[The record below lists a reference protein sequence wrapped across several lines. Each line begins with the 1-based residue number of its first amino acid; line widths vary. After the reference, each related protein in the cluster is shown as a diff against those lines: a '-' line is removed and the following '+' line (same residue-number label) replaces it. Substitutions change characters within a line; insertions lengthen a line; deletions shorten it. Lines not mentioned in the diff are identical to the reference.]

1 MPNSRF
7 TLLIVFLSLLTLVGC
22 RRSAVDRTLLKV
34 DENGFISWEDGK
46 RLILSGET
54 RSVARTHARVVH
66 RLDDLLGQ
74 PDRRLL
80 LRLLHPLLSLCRL
93 SYSAMTSSSVGR

>member
-54 RSVARTHARVVH
+54 RSVARTHARVVSIT
-66 RLDDLLGQ
+66 LKDETTYKTKEEG
-74 PDRRLL
+74 
-80 LRLLHPLLSLCRL
+80 
-93 SYSAMTSSSVGR
+93 TESVVQLIKDNGLEIQINME